1 MLVKD
6 LYSLSLLLMR
16 TVNFYNTTPGRGIK
30 VDNWGS
36 DVVTVLSAMEEAFSP
51 ENLQTCRA

>member
-16 TVNFYNTTPGRGIK
+16 TVNFYNTDQGGQLGERRSDSIKCHGRGIFTRK
-30 VDNWGS
+30 LAD
-36 DVVTVLSAMEEAFSP
+36 
-51 ENLQTCRA
+51 LQGMN